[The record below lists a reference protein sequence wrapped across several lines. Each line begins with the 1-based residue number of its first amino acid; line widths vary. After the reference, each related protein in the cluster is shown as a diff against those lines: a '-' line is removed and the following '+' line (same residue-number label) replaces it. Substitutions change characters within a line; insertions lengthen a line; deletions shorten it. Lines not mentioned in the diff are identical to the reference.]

1 MLLNFTKQYKF
12 QVMNWTALTSEKQL
26 NQIIEK
32 SKSVPC
38 LIFKHSLT
46 CPISSMA
53 KHRVEGKW
61 DFEADEIDA
70 YYLDL
75 LNYRSVS
82 NAVAEIFAVQHQSPQ
97 ALLIQDGICTFDTSH
112 LDITVDG
119 IRSNLQAV

>member
-1 MLLNFTKQYKF
+1 
-12 QVMNWTALTSEKQL
+12 MNWKSLQSEAQVKE
-26 NQIIEK
+26 IIER

-61 DFEADEIDA
+61 DFEHDEIEA

-75 LNYRSVS
+75 LNHRNVS
-82 NAVAEIFAVQHQSPQ
+82 NAVASTFNIPHESPQ
-97 ALLIQDGICTFDTSH
+97 ILLIQDGHCIFDTSH
-112 LDITVDG
+112 LDITVEG
-119 IRSNLQAV
+119 IRRQLQATA